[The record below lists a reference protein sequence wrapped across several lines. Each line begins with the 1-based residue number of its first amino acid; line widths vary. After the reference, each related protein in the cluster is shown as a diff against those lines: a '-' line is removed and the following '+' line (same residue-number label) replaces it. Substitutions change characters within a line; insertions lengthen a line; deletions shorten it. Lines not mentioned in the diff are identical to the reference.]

1 MEVMSGADTE
11 PEKVAAKGLLDS
23 MRVVELSSQIAHR
36 AVEARRN
43 YRIKLPAAV
52 IWATADSEGCILVTR
67 NTKVFDKEH
76 PMIRI
81 PY

>member
-1 MEVMSGADTE
+1 MKAVM
-11 PEKVAAKGLLDS
+11 DS
-23 MRVVELSSQIAHR
+23 DVLIA
-36 AVEARRN
+36 
-43 YRIKLPAAV
+43 KLPDAV

-67 NTKVFDKEH
+67 NTKDFDGNH